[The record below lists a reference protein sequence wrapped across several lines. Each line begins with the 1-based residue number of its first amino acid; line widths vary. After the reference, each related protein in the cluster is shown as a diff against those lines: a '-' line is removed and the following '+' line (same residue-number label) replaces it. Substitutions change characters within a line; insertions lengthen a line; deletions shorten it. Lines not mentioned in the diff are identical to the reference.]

1 MNIDDVKTLYEYN
14 YWANDQIFRSAQKV
28 TIEQFEATE
37 SFPHG
42 GLRGTLRHIL
52 NAETAW
58 RARLEDT
65 TIMRLDEK
73 LYSTLESLE
82 TRRQE
87 EEMAMRSY
95 LASLADE
102 DLALHYGQSKWPEQV
117 RALRGEESL
126 LWHYLVHVVNHGT
139 QHRSEAAA
147 LLTEY
152 GQSPGDLDFVVFLET
167 TG

>member
-1 MNIDDVKTLYEYN
+1 MNIDDVKALYEYN

-28 TIEQFEATE
+28 TKKQFEATE

-42 GLRGTLRHIL
+42 GLSGTLRHIL
-52 NAETAW
+52 NAETSW
-58 RARLEDT
+58 RARFEDI
-65 TIMRLDEK
+65 TIVRLDET

-82 TRRQE
+82 TRRHDE
-87 EEMAMRSY
+87 EKAMRSY
-95 LASLADE
+95 LANLADE
-102 DLALHYGQSKWPEQV
+102 DLALHYGQSNWPPQV
-117 RALRGEESL
+117 RPLRGEESL

-147 LLTEY
+147 LLTDY
-152 GQSPGDLDFVVFLET
+152 GQSPGDLDFVVFLEA

>member
-14 YWANDQIFRSAQKV
+14 YWANDQIFCSAQKV
-28 TIEQFEATE
+28 TVEQFEATE
-37 SFPHG
+37 NFPHG
-42 GLRGTLRHIL
+42 GLRGTLRHLIS
-52 NAETAW
+52 AEAVW

-65 TIMRLDEK
+65 TVTRLDEK

-82 TRRQE
+82 KRRHKE
-87 EEMAMRSY
+87 EKAMRSY

-102 DLALHYGQSKWPEQV
+102 DLALHYGQSKWPRQV

-152 GQSPGDLDFVVFLET
+152 GQSPGDLDFLVFLEA

>member
-1 MNIDDVKTLYEYN
+1 MNIDDVNTLYEYN

-28 TIEQFEATE
+28 TVEQFEAAA

-42 GLRGTLRHIL
+42 GLRGTLRHLI
-52 NAETAW
+52 NAEVVW
-58 RARLEDT
+58 RARFEGAA
-65 TIMRLDEK
+65 ISRLDEK

-87 EEMAMRSY
+87 EERAMRSY
-95 LASLADE
+95 LASLTDE
-102 DLALHYGQSKWPEQV
+102 DLVLHYGQSEWPEQV
-117 RALRGEESL
+117 RAVRGEESL
-126 LWHYLVHVVNHGT
+126 LWYYLVHVVNHGT

-152 GQSPGDLDFVVFLET
+152 GQSPGDLDFVVFLEA

>member
-1 MNIDDVKTLYEYN
+1 MNIDDVKQLYEYN

-28 TIEQFEATE
+28 TIEQFQATE

-52 NAETAW
+52 NAETSW
-58 RARLEDT
+58 RSRFEGSA
-65 TIMRLDEK
+65 INRLDEK

-87 EEMAMRSY
+87 EERAMGSY
-95 LASLADE
+95 LDTLSDE
-102 DLALHYGQSKWPEQV
+102 NLALHYGQSEWPEQV
-117 RALRGEESL
+117 RAVRGEESL
-126 LWHYLVHVVNHGT
+126 LWYYLVHVVNHGT

-152 GQSPGDLDFVVFLET
+152 GQSPGDLDFVVFLEA

>member
-1 MNIDDVKTLYEYN
+1 MNIDDVKTLYDYN

-28 TIEQFEATE
+28 TKEQFEAIE

-58 RARLEDT
+58 RSRFENAT
-65 TIMRLDEK
+65 VNRLDEK

-87 EEMAMRSY
+87 EERAMRSY
-95 LASLADE
+95 LASLTNE
-102 DLALHYGQSKWPEQV
+102 DLALHYGQSEWPEQV
-117 RALRGEESL
+117 RPLRGEESL
-126 LWHYLVHVVNHGT
+126 LWYYLVHVVNHGT

-152 GQSPGDLDFVVFLET
+152 GQSPGDLDFVVFLEA

>member
-1 MNIDDVKTLYEYN
+1 MNIDDVKTLYDYN
-14 YWANDQIFRSAQKV
+14 YWANDQIFLSAQKV
-28 TIEQFEATE
+28 TKEQFEATE

-52 NAETAW
+52 SAETAW
-58 RARLEDT
+58 RSRFEGA
-65 TIMRLDEK
+65 TINRLDEK

-87 EEMAMRSY
+87 EERAMRSC
-95 LASLADE
+95 LASLTNE
-102 DLALHYGQSKWPEQV
+102 DLALHYGQSEWPEQA
-117 RALRGEESL
+117 RPLRGEGSL
-126 LWHYLVHVVNHGT
+126 LWYYLVHVVNHGT

-147 LLTEY
+147 LLTDY
-152 GQSPGDLDFVVFLET
+152 GQSPGDLDFVVFLEA